1 MRGKRVLTNWYWY
14 VHYKIFYFLLW
25 KYFTHIFSWNIHS
38 KPHKNVLRQESVSYT
53 LCVPFPQLGFGGGD
67 ILITPVWGF
76 VNQTSFL
83 YTFKSSIIAV
93 MRKMYQY
100 TQCRRAKKQSYP
112 SHVIFWIENH
122 DLYSLSCREA
132 SFWKGKKN
140 HTLIKS
146 HI

>member
-1 MRGKRVLTNWYWY
+1 MYARYYISSFGYISHTFFLETFILNHIKMYSDRKASPILY
-14 VHYKIFYFLLW
+14 VPP
-25 KYFTHIFSWNIHS
+25 FSNLVFW
-38 KPHKNVLRQESVSYT
+38 
-53 LCVPFPQLGFGGGD
+53 GGD

-76 VNQTSFL
+76 VNQTSFF

-100 TQCRRAKKQSYP
+100 TQCRWAKTQSYP

-122 DLYSLSCREA
+122 DLYSLSCQEA